1 MSTPMFLVLLASV
14 AWLAYAIRYPQQA
27 VWLLLMWIP
36 VQGWFQLNVFEDSSA
51 TVLLYEFQIV
61 GIYLVFAARAMR
73 SPSTYGPPPVAWLA
87 LPFVVWAVLLV
98 PYSIR
103 QHGALL
109 TLLGLRTYLLPLP
122 LVWIGF
128 RTFSGRSSLER
139 ISAILMLQTV
149 LSAAVATAQLSSL
162 SSVSGTVFEVPLGYS
177 IAGVIRP
184 PGTFSWSGHYG
195 MFLLFAIPFAI
206 GLLGM
211 RVDIWKRVVFLL
223 GLIGA
228 VVGLMVNTQRAAIV
242 ILAVILPL
250 IILMAR
256 RRQAFLSIGIA
267 AVIIVVG
274 GMIGMRVAGVV
285 FQERMDSIAY
295 DLNNTLVV
303 LPTERVS
310 GALETPLFGG
320 GLGIASPG
328 SGRLA
333 PASGMG
339 TAARSLD
346 SIKPSESFVAALV
359 YQSGL
364 PGLLLFYGF
373 MVAILFHGLKA
384 MRRCR
389 NTDMHLLAA
398 CIIGFEI
405 AMFLQSWAYDPLHF
419 PPSRVFYWFWAGV
432 LLSLPN
438 LAHRQAIQPPLR
450 ADVGGR
456 DSLVAKSSEGYR
468 PSVLPRPRVAAGRFR

>member
-1 MSTPMFLVLLASV
+1 
-14 AWLAYAIRYPQQA
+14 
-27 VWLLLMWIP
+27 
-36 VQGWFQLNVFEDSSA
+36 
-51 TVLLYEFQIV
+51 
-61 GIYLVFAARAMR
+61 
-73 SPSTYGPPPVAWLA
+73 
-87 LPFVVWAVLLV
+87 
-98 PYSIR
+98 
-103 QHGALL
+103 
-109 TLLGLRTYLLPLP
+109 
-122 LVWIGF
+122 
-128 RTFSGRSSLER
+128 
-139 ISAILMLQTV
+139 
-149 LSAAVATAQLSSL
+149 
-162 SSVSGTVFEVPLGYS
+162 
-177 IAGVIRP
+177 
-184 PGTFSWSGHYG
+184 

-211 RVDIWKRVVFLL
+211 RVDIWKRVIFLL

-250 IILMAR
+250 IILMTR
-256 RRQAFLSIGIA
+256 RRQAFLSIAIA

-274 GMIGMRVAGVV
+274 GIIGMRVAGVV
-285 FQERMDSIAY
+285 FQERVDSIAY
-295 DLNNTLVV
+295 DMNNTLFV
-303 LPTERVS
+303 LPTERVR
-310 GALETPLFGG
+310 GALETPVFGG

-364 PGLLLFYGF
+364 PGLFLFYGF

-405 AMFLQSWAYDPLHF
+405 AIFLQSWAYDPLHF

-438 LAHRQAIQPPLR
+438 LARLQAIQPPRR
-450 ADVGGR
+450 ADTGGR
-456 DSLVAKSSEGYR
+456 DSRVATSSGVYR
-468 PSVLPRPRVAAGRFR
+468 PSVLARPRVAAGRPR